1 MGVPNIQQQMYLKKA
16 LNENMDGM
24 FDHPEQLDESH
35 AMRARYGRSAKMT
48 PKQRAAAKAKRAA
61 ARATGDAYVAKMS
74 ETHTWVKGSGKNGGK
89 WVPKQETNESTYAKS
104 LRASTGTGAEN
115 FDEFLAAMDRRTANI
130 MRRGGASPR
139 TMKAHFNQG
148 NFAAGSRAIEKFE
161 RDARRKQGAI
171 SPITEGLLN
180 KIELAEGSRGKKRLE
195 RKLRSLAKNRKRG
208 MEIIGKAPENWHI
221 RSLVNPNDP
230 EVKAYKERLAAGV
243 AHMAK
248 KRALRNQINARTR
261 AAAMRERGRAGLHPR
276 LNQRDVLS
284 PSIPSAAHQGKP
296 INVTGG
302 YEHQENPKRV
312 PKAVKKYREES
323 RRKSMRGRKS

>member
-1 MGVPNIQQQMYLKKA
+1 MGAPNIQQQMYLKKA

-24 FDHPEQLDESH
+24 FNHPEQLDESYT
-35 AMRARYGRSAKMT
+35 MRKQYGRRAKMT
-48 PKQRAAAKAKRAA
+48 PEQREAAKAKRAA
-61 ARATGDAYVAKMS
+61 AKAEGDAHVAKMS

-104 LRASTGTGAEN
+104 ERASRRTGN
-115 FDEFLAAMDRRTANI
+115 FAKFLAAMDRRTANE
-130 MRRGGASPR
+130 MRRGGASRR
-139 TMKAHFNQG
+139 TMKAHFNKG
-148 NFAAGSRAIEKFE
+148 DFAAGSKAIKKFE
-161 RDARRKQGAI
+161 TDARRKQMAL

-180 KIELAEGSRGKKRLE
+180 KIELAEGSRGTKRLE
-195 RKLRSLAKNRKRG
+195 RMTKSLVRNRRQG
-208 MEIIGKAPENWHI
+208 MEMIGKAPKDFYT
-221 RSLVNPNDP
+221 RSLVSPNDP
-230 EVKAYKERLAAGV
+230 EVKAYKERAAAGV
-243 AHMAK
+243 AHMEK

-312 PKAVKKYREES
+312 PKAVQKYRDAS
-323 RRKSMRGRKS
+323 WRKMMRGKKS